1 MTVTAPRPVFCVI
14 EHIRRSRTIADEV
27 CAGRFSFNGV
37 TLDLGV
43 EPDWQH
49 AVLPADK
56 EWRLDWSKFYYGLD
70 LAWAYQ
76 QTGDARY
83 QRTFETLAKSWIDQV
98 PAGFD
103 TTDVIGRRIQNWIYA
118 WNGFAAATG
127 FAGLDPAVAASIEA
141 SIGEQVRYLR
151 DHLTPERNHRTLE
164 LYALFIVALAMPH
177 LDGDANL
184 LRFAIESLHENL
196 LSDILPD
203 GVQRERSTHYHHVVL
218 RSFIGVRENAR
229 RFSLTLP
236 DGFDERLGR
245 ACEFALHSHR
255 PDGSIPAL
263 SDSDTGSYLELLD
276 LAGAYLDRPDFTYVA
291 TRGARGSQPSL
302 TNVSFPNGGY
312 YIQRSGWGGPQT
324 PLEDERYL
332 IFDCGPLGDGGHGH
346 YDALNV
352 EIAAGGAPLV
362 MDAGRYT
369 YCDDAPHWRR
379 WFKGTA
385 AHNTLSVDGL
395 DQTPYRRARPKGPV
409 ASGSLLQRRSEPGV
423 DLLWGEVR
431 SPSYSAV
438 HRRRVLFVAGEYW
451 IIEDTVQDLTP
462 HTYTLRF
469 HLAPAAE
476 GRTALRSDPNGGT
489 VLAPGLAVAMVTP
502 GTIWL
507 DDGWI
512 APRYGMKVA
521 APVIVAE
528 RFNRTEAVFVTLV
541 APMAPGQSVP
551 SISVANEDGIRVATV
566 DRTGDRGQSCDR
578 IAWSLTGREA
588 FLPVSRSDGIV
599 AWQRAWREDGVAT
612 EAVR

>member
-1 MTVTAPRPVFCVI
+1 MTPPLPVFCVI
-14 EHIRRSRTIADEV
+14 EHLRRSRTIADEV

-43 EPDWQH
+43 APDWRH

-83 QRTFETLAKSWIDQV
+83 QRTFESLVKSWIDQV

-118 WNGFAAATG
+118 WNGFAAAPG
-127 FAGLDPAVAASIEA
+127 FGGLDTVVADAMEA

-151 DHLTPERNHRTLE
+151 AHLTPERNHRTLE

-177 LDGDANL
+177 LDRDAEL
-184 LRFAIESLHENL
+184 LKFAVDSLHANL

-218 RSFIGVRENAR
+218 RSFVGVRENAR
-229 RFSLTLP
+229 RFGINLP
-236 DGFDERLGR
+236 AGFDARLAK

-263 SDSDTGSYLELLD
+263 SDSDTGSYLDLLD
-276 LAGAYLDRPDFTYVA
+276 LAGTHLNRPDFTYVA
-291 TRGARGSQPSL
+291 SRGARGTRPAE
-302 TNVSFPNGGY
+302 TNVSFTDGGY
-312 YIQRSGWGGPQT
+312 YIQRSGWGDAHT

-352 EIAAGGAPLV
+352 EIAGGGAPLV

-369 YCDDAPHWRR
+369 YCDDPPHWRR
-379 WFKGTA
+379 WFKSTA
-385 AHNTLSVDGL
+385 AHNTISVDGL
-395 DQTPYRRARPKGPV
+395 DQTPYRRAKPKGPV
-409 ASGSLLQRRSEPGV
+409 ACGTLLQRCSAPGV

-431 SPSYSAV
+431 SPSYDAV

-451 IIEDTVQDLTP
+451 IIEDTVSDTTP
-462 HTYTLRF
+462 HTCTLRF
-469 HLAPAAE
+469 HLAPDAE
-476 GRTALRSDPNGGT
+476 GRTILRSSSNGGT
-489 VLAPGLAVAMVTP
+489 VVAPGLALALVTA

-512 APRYGMKVA
+512 APKYGTKIA

-528 RFNRTEAVFVTLV
+528 RFNRTEAVFITLV
-541 APMAPGQSVP
+541 APMAVGQAIP
-551 SISVANEDGIRVATV
+551 SITVSSEDGIRVATV
-566 DRTGDRGQSCDR
+566 DRTGKQGQSCDR
-578 IAWSLTGREA
+578 IAWSLTGSDA
-588 FLPVSRSDGIV
+588 LLPVSPSSGVV
-599 AWQRAWREDGVAT
+599 AWERASREDGVAN
-612 EAVR
+612 EAVV